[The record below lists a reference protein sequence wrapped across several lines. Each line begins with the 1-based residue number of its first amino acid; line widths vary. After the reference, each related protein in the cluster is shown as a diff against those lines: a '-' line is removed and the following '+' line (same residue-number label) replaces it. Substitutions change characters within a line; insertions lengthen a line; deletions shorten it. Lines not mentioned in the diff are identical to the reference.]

1 MQHLTIDLGRV
12 YNMTAVATQGK
23 ANTKEYVSGY
33 YLLISDGGD
42 YWRMAYSDS
51 EGYEQAFTLLLTL
64 SIISVSIVFVSLF
77 SLHHFLDGS
86 IDWSFPLKLFDGNSD
101 GNSVKVNHFDPPI
114 IAQYIRINPT
124 RWRDRISMRVQ
135 LYGCDYRKHC
145 LNR

>member
-12 YNMTAVATQGK
+12 YNLTGVATQGK
-23 ANTKEYVSGY
+23 ANTNEYVSGY

-42 YWRMAYSDS
+42 FWRMAYSDS

-64 SIISVSIVFVSLF
+64 SMISIPSFQSLPCLYLC
-77 SLHHFLDGS
+77 SHQPSTHRYLC
-86 IDWSFPLKLFDGNSD
+86 PKLFEGNSD

-135 LYGCDYRKHC
+135 LYGCDYRKPCVH
-145 LNR
+145 

>member
-64 SIISVSIVFVSLF
+64 YYFCFYCFCFSVLF
-77 SLHHFLDGS
+77 A
-86 IDWSFPLKLFDGNSD
+86 SFS
-101 GNSVKVNHFDPPI
+101 
-114 IAQYIRINPT
+114 
-124 RWRDRISMRVQ
+124 RWK
-135 LYGCDYRKHC
+135 Y
-145 LNR
+145 